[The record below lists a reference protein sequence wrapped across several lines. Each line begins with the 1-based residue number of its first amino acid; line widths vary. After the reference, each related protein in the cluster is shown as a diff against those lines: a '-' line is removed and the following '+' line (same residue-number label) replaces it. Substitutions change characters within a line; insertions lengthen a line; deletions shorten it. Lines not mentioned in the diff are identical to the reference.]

1 VRPFAIDHRRR
12 RRFAGS
18 EGGTPDHAQ
27 RIPALRKNAQPH
39 TAFLSRVRSVSRPSA
54 MADLGRPVRN
64 RSRRLRR
71 MKVACASHARTSQHA
86 GMVTEREARMQL

>member
-1 VRPFAIDHRRR
+1 MRQFAIDHRRR
-12 RRFAGS
+12 RLFAGS

-64 RSRRLRR
+64 DSRLLRR
-71 MKVACASHARTSQHA
+71 MKVAWDSHARASQHA